1 MNTNVAPDELYHYG
15 VKGMKWG
22 VRRYQNPD
30 GSLTDKGI
38 KKYAIKGYS
47 QDSYNSNKTKLG
59 KAYDKVTDAHKY
71 AGAAMYGAS
80 SKAANK
86 RRAEK
91 YVADQKADKAAKA
104 EQKRTTKANNKKI
117 REGINNAGLSH
128 PTAYW
133 MNRHAKGAAITSA
146 SALAT
151 AAVGSAATYALA
163 KRGKTQ
169 AANMVYANSKML
181 FEAFSTSAKIQV
193 GAAAINAMMGGV
205 VTNSAYQRDVKKVR
219 DKYKN

>member
-1 MNTNVAPDELYHYG
+1 MQTNVAPDELYHYG

-59 KAYDKVTDAHKY
+59 KVYDKVTDAHKY

-91 YVADQKADKAAKA
+91 YVADQKAAKAAKA
-104 EQKRTTKANNKKI
+104 EQKKTAKENSKKI
-117 REGINNAGLSH
+117 REGINDAGLSH

-133 MNRHAKGAAITSA
+133 MNKHAKGAVGSGTA
-146 SALAT
+146 ALAT

-163 KRGKTQ
+163 KKGKTQ
-169 AANMVYANSKML
+169 AASMVYTNSKML
-181 FEAFSTSAKIQV
+181 FDVFATSAKI
-193 GAAAINAMMGGV
+193 
-205 VTNSAYQRDVKKVR
+205 KV
-219 DKYKN
+219 